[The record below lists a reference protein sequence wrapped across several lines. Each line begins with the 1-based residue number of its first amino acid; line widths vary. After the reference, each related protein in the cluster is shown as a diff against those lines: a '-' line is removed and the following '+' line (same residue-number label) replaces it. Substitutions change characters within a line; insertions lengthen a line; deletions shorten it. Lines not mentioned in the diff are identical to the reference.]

1 MPIKAAVAVP
11 HPPLMIPAVGKGE
24 ERKISKTIEAYRVAM
39 RLVAAQKPQTVVL
52 LSPHTAMYSDYFH
65 ISPGGGA
72 SGSFAQFG
80 ASQVRMEAVYDE
92 TLVQSIEKA
101 AKDAGIPAG
110 TLGERDSALDHGAMI
125 PLYFLNEVYK
135 EPYRVVRIGLSG
147 LPLREHYQFGQCIRD
162 ACAQADVCVVASGD
176 LSHRLKA
183 DGPYGFDAAGP
194 ELDRL
199 ITAGLS
205 GGEFGKLLDISPSL
219 ADAGAECGL
228 RSFVIMAG
236 ALDGV
241 AVRAELL
248 SYEGPFGVGYAVA
261 TFLPGGAD
269 DARRFADAYDRRE
282 RDRVKSEMEK
292 EDEYVKLARLS
303 AETYVKTG
311 KKLSLPAGL
320 PDELTGRRAGVFV
333 SLHRF
338 GELRG
343 CIGTIAPAASSV
355 AAEIIQNA
363 VSAATQ
369 DPRFSPVRAEELDTL
384 AINVDV
390 LGEPEPVASVRQLDP
405 KRYGVIV
412 SNGLRRGLLLPD
424 LEGVDT
430 AEEQVAIARR
440 KAGIDEDEDVRLE
453 RFEVVRHV

>member
-1 MPIKAAVAVP
+1 MPIKTAVAVP

-24 ERKISKTIEAYRVAM
+24 ERGISKTIEAYRAAM

-65 ISPGGGA
+65 ISPGSGA

-80 ASQVRMEAVYDE
+80 APQVRMEAVYDE
-92 TLVQSIEKA
+92 TLAQAIEKA

-147 LPLREHYQFGQCIRD
+147 LPLREHYRFGQCIRD
-162 ACAQADVCVVASGD
+162 ACAEANVCVVASGD

-241 AVRAELL
+241 GVKAELL

-269 DARRFADAYDRRE
+269 DARHFGDAYDQRE

-311 KKLSLPAGL
+311 KKLPLPAGL
-320 PDELTGRRAGVFV
+320 PDELAGRRAGVFV

-343 CIGTIAPAASSV
+343 CIGTIAPVAPSV

-369 DPRFSPVRAEELDTL
+369 DPRFSPVRADELDTL

-424 LEGVDT
+424 LDGVDT

-440 KAGIDEDEDVRLE
+440 KAGIDEEEDVQLE